1 MTARQP
7 PGEKGA
13 KACTIGDHL
22 SRDGIFCAY
31 FSGETKKKEKNMEK
45 YPRYEVQTKYG
56 WFSLDE
62 ASYRDYQAGK
72 LWITWP
78 PEQVVVKNEREEAPR
93 NISKKALTLRDEA
106 NAEGIYA
113 TMEAHFGRIPVEP
126 PDLPRLAD
134 LSIDELSLSV
144 RASNGLMRAGVSTF
158 GKLAAA
164 MNQENGLFAIRNL
177 GMKSEREI
185 RMAYV
190 EECYLRM
197 LPYEKAVYWQSVL
210 DKCGEHRQNA
220 PNGIY

>member
-31 FSGETKKKEKNMEK
+31 FSGETKKKEKNMQK

-62 ASYRDYQAGK
+62 ASYRDYLAGK

-78 PEQVVVKNEREEAPR
+78 PEKLIIKNVEDDAPK
-93 NISKKALTLRDEA
+93 NISKAALELRELANSNGVYETLTAHCE
-106 NAEGIYA
+106 NTAEV
-113 TMEAHFGRIPVEP
+113 IPN
-126 PDLPRLAD
+126 LSRLAK
-134 LSIDELSLSV
+134 LSIDELCLSV
-144 RASNGLMRAGVSTF
+144 RASNGLMRAGISTF
-158 GKLAAA
+158 GKLATVL
-164 MNQENGLFAIRNL
+164 NQENGLFSIRNL
-177 GMKSEREI
+177 GIKSEREI
-185 RMAYV
+185 RTAYV

-197 LPYEKAVYWQSVL
+197 LPYEKAEYWQSVL
-210 DKCGEHRQNA
+210 ERNKEQ
-220 PNGIY
+220 